1 MRYEYRNGAIR
12 VSGSYFEEMRYDI
25 SNEKIAV
32 LADGKGGLLSY
43 RVADKGEDRLS
54 TFFAFS
60 LSLNGQPLDPYL
72 EKTVEMIG
80 RTQSVS
86 LPEAGVTTALFLS
99 KDDNGVFFEISAK
112 AGDILSVTLNCRN
125 AKSETHLDSD
135 FIRGANFLLSSSE
148 KGDWI
153 TENDAFYLEAR
164 GSVKLFF
171 SFDNDEAA
179 HRQAFLAFDRKKAEA
194 KEEIEQVSVPA
205 SVKTEEEKALYLAA
219 YFTALEN
226 HKTLGS
232 FRAFAAGI
240 AYLEPLRTYFRDGYF
255 TLLPLYLSHPD
266 YVRDEILTLARG
278 IAPDGS
284 CPSAV
289 KRDFTAFWGDH
300 FDSPSF
306 FVMMISDYVRHTDD
320 ETLLEEK
327 IGDVTLLKLADKVLT
342 KLSARADETG
352 LLYKAGDYNKRDWAD
367 EVNRNGY
374 VTYVEALYARALACA
389 SSLYQGRDEAA
400 SAKYEAAYRKVKDAI
415 NTLLFDREKGYYVN
429 YKTRDFTEDNLSVDT
444 VFTLL
449 FGIADKEK
457 AESVLDKMEA
467 LLETRNN
474 QAQKGGDFG
483 VMSVYPLYKERRA
496 TAHKSMRPFD
506 YHNGAN
512 WCYLTAMYAYAKY
525 LYGRD
530 YAYPLLS
537 CFSYNVRRGHYTPV
551 EYFSP
556 CAPTGGSLQ
565 GWSAAIAFTYQYI
578 GKASFFDLK

>member
-1 MRYEYRNGAIR
+1 MRYEYRNGAIHA
-12 VSGSYFEEMRYDI
+12 SGPYFEEMRYDI

-43 RVADKGEDRLS
+43 RVADKGEDRLT

-60 LSLNGQPLDPYL
+60 LSLNGRPIDPYL
-72 EKTVEMIG
+72 EKNVEMIG
-80 RTQSVS
+80 RRQTVTI
-86 LPEAGVTTALFLS
+86 PEAGVTITLFLS
-99 KDDNGVFFEISAK
+99 KEDNGVFFELSAK
-112 AGDILSVTLNCRN
+112 AGDALSVALNCRN
-125 AKSETHLDSD
+125 AKSETHFDSN

-148 KGDWI
+148 KGDWV
-153 TENDAFYLEAR
+153 TENDAFYLEAK
-164 GSVKLFF
+164 GSLKLFF

-179 HRQAFLAFDRKKAEA
+179 HRRAFLAFDERDTAS
-194 KEEIEQVSVPA
+194 KEEIKEIDIPA

-226 HKTLGS
+226 RKILGS

-240 AYLEPLRTYFRDGYF
+240 AYLDPLRTYFRDGYF
-255 TLLPLYLSHPD
+255 TLLPLYLAHPD
-266 YVRDEILTLARG
+266 YARDEILTLARG

-289 KRDFTAFWGDH
+289 KRDFSAFWGDH
-300 FDSPSF
+300 YDSPSF
-306 FVMMISDYVRHTDD
+306 FVMMISDYVRHTGD
-320 ETLLEEK
+320 ESLLEEK
-327 IGDVTLLKLADKVLT
+327 INDVTLLELADKVLM

-352 LLYKAGDYNKRDWAD
+352 LLYKDGDYNKRDWAD

-389 SSLYQGRDEAA
+389 SALYKGRDTEKSEKYAA
-400 SAKYEAAYRKVKDAI
+400 AHQKVKDAI
-415 NTLLFDREKGYYVN
+415 NAILFDEEKGYYVN
-429 YKTRDFTEDNLSVDT
+429 YKTPDFTEDNLSVDT

-449 FGIADKEK
+449 FGIADKKK

-474 QAQKGGDFG
+474 QEQKGGDFG
-483 VMSVYPLYKERRA
+483 VMCVYPPYKGEKA
-496 TAHKSMRPFD
+496 AAHKSMRPFD

-530 YAYPLLS
+530 HAYPLLS
-537 CFSYNVRRGHYTPV
+537 CFSPNVRRGYFTPV

-578 GKASFFDLK
+578 GKENFFALK